1 VTVSQPAP
9 DAQECSE
16 GAGSDR
22 SQGRFSGR
30 VAYVTGAASGIGAA
44 IVDGLIRDGA
54 RVAGADVA
62 DQSALIERHGDAYL
76 PLTADVTSEEAIA
89 SSIAATVAAFGPIDL
104 AFPVA
109 GAHRGG
115 PIETMDRTS
124 WDFTLGLVLT
134 GVFLTVKHAAGA
146 MRDGGAIT
154 TIGSIN
160 GRVPMRGGAAYV
172 AAKAGVEAFTRTAAL
187 ELGERGIRVNCVM
200 PGLIETPLTATFRG
214 IPAVHEAF
222 SNKIVLGRP
231 GRPEEIVQPV
241 LFLASD
247 DASYVTGASLMVD
260 GGWDV
265 ANYPDLRGLV
275 EVPRA

>member
-1 VTVSQPAP
+1 M
-9 DAQECSE
+9 
-16 GAGSDR
+16 
-22 SQGRFSGR
+22 GR

-54 RVAGADVA
+54 RVAGVDVA
-62 DQSALIERHGDAYL
+62 DQAALVDRHGDAYL
-76 PLTADVTSEEAIA
+76 PLVADVTSEEAIA
-89 SSIAATVAAFGPIDL
+89 ASIATAVEAFGPIDL
-104 AFPVA
+104 VFPVA

-115 PIETMDRTS
+115 PIERMDRAS

-146 MRDGGAIT
+146 MRDGGSIT

-172 AAKAGVEAFTRTAAL
+172 AAKAGVEAFTRNAAL
-187 ELGERGIRVNCVM
+187 EFGERGIRVNCVM
-200 PGLIETPLTATFRG
+200 PGLVETPLTATFRG
-214 IPAVHEAF
+214 IPAVHDAF
-222 SNKIVLGRP
+222 SRRIVLGRP
-231 GRPEEIVQPV
+231 GRPEEIVQPA

-275 EVPRA
+275 EVQRA